1 MNFLIGLIF
10 ISALVG
16 MYQTIYLLNRHLQ
29 SKIKDKEISKDIE
42 KFGSCCGAPDAC
54 TLPAKIESL
63 KKHIELSLPESLSET
78 SAGGKIEKV
87 EDTSNGNG

>member
-16 MYQTIYLLNRHLQ
+16 IYQTIYVLNKHLQ
-29 SKIKDKEISKDIE
+29 SKIKNKEIEKDIE
-42 KFGSCCGAPDAC
+42 KFGSCCGAIDAC

-63 KKHIELSLPESLSET
+63 KKQIKIEMPETIGET
-78 SAGGKIEKV
+78 SAGGNVEKV
-87 EDTSNGNG
+87 ED

>member
-42 KFGSCCGAPDAC
+42 KFGSCCGTPDAC
-54 TLPAKIESL
+54 TLPAKIDSL
-63 KKHIELSLPESLSET
+63 RKQVEEALPESIVET
-78 SAGGKIEKV
+78 SSGGVSDESKDV
-87 EDTSNGNG
+87 